1 MKYILI
7 SVLIFIFSVNLSAQD
22 NPDKIMNLKS
32 ELLES
37 DVPVDNHIDLKISN
51 SNKSNVLSV
60 LLSLLLPGAGHF
72 YADRM
77 DVGKYFL
84 TAEGALWLG
93 LAGMNLYGDALRN
106 DARSYAVV
114 HSGLNK
120 DGKSDDFFADVGNYN
135 NIYEYNNYKLS
146 IGEYD
151 KIYDVNSHFWNWDS
165 QSNRF
170 HYDEQRTKSE
180 RMYDN
185 TKIFTTGL
193 IINRLTSAI
202 SAFLITQTDGKVNVN
217 SELTGNPDGN
227 IDGFKLNFVKTF

>member
-7 SVLIFIFSVNLSAQD
+7 SFLIFVLSVNLSAQD
-22 NPDKIMNLKS
+22 NPDKLKNLKS
-32 ELLES
+32 VILETE
-37 DVPVDNHIDLKISN
+37 VTVEKHIDLKLTKG
-51 SNKSNVLSV
+51 NKSKALSV
-60 LLSLLLPGAGHF
+60 LLSIFLPGAGHF

-93 LAGMNLYGDALRN
+93 LVGMDMYGNALRN

-120 DGKSDDFFADVGNYN
+120 EGKSDDYFVDVGNYN

-151 KIYDVNSHFWNWDS
+151 KLYDPNSHFWNWDNL
-165 QSNRF
+165 SNRLN
-170 HYDEQRTKSE
+170 YDKQRTKSE

-185 TKIFTTGL
+185 RKIFTTGL
-193 IINRLTSAI
+193 IINRLASAI
-202 SAFLITQTDGKVNVN
+202 SAFIITQTDGKVKMS
-217 SELTGNPDGN
+217 SEFIGNHNGE
-227 IDGFKLNFVKTF
+227 IDGFEINFVKTF